1 MLDTNKLDEKEMNE
15 LITYCVSVLKD
26 MVKTDRAL
34 ALSLLIIIKNNH
46 IDLLHTNI

>member
-26 MVKTDRAL
+26 MVKNR
-34 ALSLLIIIKNNH
+34 
-46 IDLLHTNI
+46 